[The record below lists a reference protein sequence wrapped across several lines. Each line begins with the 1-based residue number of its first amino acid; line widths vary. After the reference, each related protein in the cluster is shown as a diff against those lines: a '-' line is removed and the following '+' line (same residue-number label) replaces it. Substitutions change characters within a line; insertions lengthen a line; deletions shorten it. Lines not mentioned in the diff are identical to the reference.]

1 VNITIELPKLP
12 DIGSLQKPLSRTA
25 LLGVQIIK
33 ERTEKGVGYMGKFAP
48 YVPSYAKR
56 KAEGWPA
63 GKVTRAFSGDPSG
76 VVNLM
81 VRGNMLGAMITE
93 ASGNSAKIMFSRRE
107 EAAKAA
113 WNNRKRPFFGFN
125 QAEAKRLATFFRK
138 ELMK

>member
-12 DIGSLQKPLSRTA
+12 EIEGITKALSRTA

-33 ERTEKGVGYMGKFAP
+33 ERTEKGIGYMGKFAP

-63 GKVTRAFSGDPSG
+63 GKSTRAFSGDPSG
-76 VVNLM
+76 IVNLM
-81 VRGNMLGAMITE
+81 VRGNMLGSMISKADGNF
-93 ASGNSAKIMFSRRE
+93 ASIYFSRRE

-113 WNNRKRPFFGFN
+113 WNNRKRQFFGFN
-125 QAEAKRLATFFRK
+125 QGEAKRLANLFRK